1 MYDFGALV
9 FYLGPIR
16 ANSLFGKSQKTNEYR
31 IFIRH
36 PPRIDQLRLRVAH
49 VHVDNKVVRVTT
61 MPEILLAFSHGFT
74 EVWHYDQI
82 AASRSIFLLDL
93 STRTTVPYSCI
104 RSRKF
109 VPPSTTRVGDVG

>member
-1 MYDFGALV
+1 MESSARELSKEGWLDFLRRK
-9 FYLGPIR
+9 LRWIR
-16 ANSLFGKSQKTNEYR
+16 WAVE
-31 IFIRH
+31 
-36 PPRIDQLRLRVAH
+36 
-49 VHVDNKVVRVTT
+49 T

-109 VPPSTTRVGDVG
+109 VPPSTRRDEVEL